1 MILTILLLTVVAAG
15 LTAIGLAQPR
25 RPYEIA
31 VWSDDVERRLL
42 RERKIDR
49 GW

>member
-1 MILTILLLTVVAAG
+1 MILTIILLSVIAVG
-15 LTAIGLAQPR
+15 LTAIGLSQPA